1 MRDGEIK
8 GEWVTAVDSKRVP
21 VSNKMTPYCTGKPKI
36 FKCVWCICKVA
47 IGRYAVRAGVS
58 VLVELS
64 MFVSEEAE
72 ESPSPTSRRAIVL
85 RLIKLCQL
93 SGKLRDESQ
102 SPLKMVVN

>member
-1 MRDGEIK
+1 MRDLH
-8 GEWVTAVDSKRVP
+8 VLHVHVH
-21 VSNKMTPYCTGKPKI
+21 
-36 FKCVWCICKVA
+36 KCIHLHVHIVQVHLLIHLYMCMCKVA